1 MADAEKV
8 IHRRFCILFMSL
20 DAPTTPLPGTAPY
33 APGWERTEVARPVAV
48 ALSVL
53 FAAGL
58 VAVPLVDG
66 WLGAWRGPWLA
77 AVSGVAGVAKA
88 LGEDEPLMTRLLE
101 ANRAAKAGI
110 GEFESSLEDSS
121 QAVAAV
127 RPATLDALLRFG
139 GAGSEKA
146 YVGRDGW
153 LFYRPDVDALALAR
167 GADAGH
173 PAEGLAKWAAD
184 LAERGV
190 QLVFLPLPGK
200 AAIHPEQLA
209 FGGSSFRAP
218 LVPRGLEN
226 FAADVMAAWQEEVR
240 KRKLDDAPAPAVI
253 DVASLLWARKTNGAQ
268 FLRTDSHW
276 TPEAMAAVAEETAD
290 SLAAM
295 LGLTLPNPAEDPRE
309 EIRGTGDTAAMM
321 DLPEASPLRAEQ
333 SVMITPVRRADGS
346 SWQPNRSSPVLV
358 VGDSYTN
365 IYSTEDLGWGASAGF
380 AEQLSR
386 RLGFDVDRLSRNDA
400 GARSAR
406 EMVTN
411 EAARNPE
418 WLAGKKVIVW
428 PLAMRE
434 VAGGDWS
441 AVDWPEVQAAEEF
454 IVVASGETKDITAT
468 VAAVGPLPR
477 QGDTPYADYLT
488 AVHLTGID
496 GTGAQAVVYVQT
508 MQDRRLLPS
517 EALRPGTKV
526 RARLFSYDERA
537 DELDS
542 LNRGELED
550 VALLV
555 ETPNFAEWILPAAR

>member
-1 MADAEKV
+1 
-8 IHRRFCILFMSL
+8 MSL
-20 DAPTTPLPGTAPY
+20 DAPTNPLPGTAPY

-58 VAVPLVDG
+58 LTVPLLDG
-66 WLGAWRGPWLA
+66 WLGAWRGPWQA
-77 AVSGVAGVAKA
+77 AVSGVAGVAQA
-88 LGEDEPLMTRLLE
+88 LGKDEPWMTRLLE

-121 QAVAAV
+121 QVVAAV

-167 GADAGH
+167 GADAVN
-173 PAEGLAKWAAD
+173 PAEGLAGWAAD

-190 QLVFLPLPGK
+190 RLVFLPLPGK

-209 FGGSSFRAP
+209 FGGNSFSAP

-226 FAADVMAAWQEEVR
+226 FSADVAAAWEKETR
-240 KRKLDDAPAPAVI
+240 KRGLDDAPSPVVLDPAP
-253 DVASLLWARKTNGAQ
+253 LLWERKADGAQ

-276 TPEAMAAVAEETAD
+276 TPDAMAEIADETAQA
-290 SLAAM
+290 LAAV
-295 LGLTLPNPAEDPRE
+295 LGLALPQVVEKSQE
-309 EIRGTGDTAAMM
+309 EVRGIGDTASMM
-321 DLPEASPLRAEQ
+321 ELPAASPLRAEQ
-333 SVMITPVRRADGS
+333 GVMIAPVWSTDAS
-346 SWQPNRSSPVLV
+346 AWQPDRSSPVLV

-365 IYSTEDLGWGASAGF
+365 IYSAADLGWGASAGF

-386 RLGFDVDRLSRNDA
+386 LFGFDVDRLSRNDA

-406 EMVTN
+406 EMVMT
-411 EAARNPE
+411 EAAKNPD

-434 VAGGDWS
+434 VAAGDWS
-441 AVDWPEVQAAEEF
+441 AVDWPEAQDAGEF
-454 IVVASGETKDITAT
+454 IIVAPGETRDITAT
-468 VAAVGPLPR
+468 VASVGALPR

-496 GTGAQAVVYVQT
+496 DTGAQAVVYVRT
-508 MQDRRLLPS
+508 MQDRQLLPS
-517 EALRPGTKV
+517 EALRPGTRV
-526 RARLFSYDERA
+526 RARLASYEERA
-537 DELDS
+537 DALDS

-555 ETPNFAEWILPAAR
+555 ETPNFAEWISPAAR

>member
-1 MADAEKV
+1 
-8 IHRRFCILFMSL
+8 MSL

-58 VAVPLVDG
+58 VSVPLLDG
-66 WLGAWRGPWLA
+66 WLGAWRGPWRA
-77 AVSGVAGVAKA
+77 AVSGVAGVAHAFGKN
-88 LGEDEPLMTRLLE
+88 EPWMTRLLE

-121 QAVAAV
+121 QLVEAV

-153 LFYRPDVDALALAR
+153 LFYRPDVDALALGR
-167 GADAGH
+167 RADAGN
-173 PAEGLAKWAAD
+173 PAEGLAVWAAD

-190 QLVFLPLPGK
+190 RLVFLPLPGK
-200 AAIHPEQLA
+200 AAIHPEELA
-209 FGGSSFRAP
+209 VRGGAFAAP

-226 FAADVMAAWQEEVR
+226 LSADVVAAWEKEAR
-240 KRKLDDAPAPAVI
+240 KRGLDTAPAPVVLDPAP
-253 DVASLLWARKTNGAQ
+253 LLWAHKAVGAQ

-276 TPEAMAAVAEETAD
+276 TPDAMAAVANETA
-290 SLAAM
+290 ATVAGM
-295 LGLTLPNPAEDPRE
+295 LGLPLPAVAVDRQE
-309 EIRGTGDTAAMM
+309 EIRGVGDTAAMM
-321 DLPEASPLRAEQ
+321 ELPAASPFREEQ
-333 SVMITPVRRADGS
+333 SVIVTPVRRADGS
-346 SWQPNRSSPVLV
+346 VWQPDRSSPVLV

-365 IYSTEDLGWGASAGF
+365 IYSSADLGWGASAGF

-406 EMVTN
+406 EMVMT
-411 EAARNPE
+411 EAAKNPD

-434 VAGGDWS
+434 VAAGDWS
-441 AVDWPEVQAAEEF
+441 AVHWPEARAVEEF
-454 IVVASGETKDITAT
+454 LVVGPGETKDITAT

-488 AVHLTGID
+488 AVHLTDID
-496 GTGAQAVVYVQT
+496 GTGAQAVVYVRT
-508 MQDRRLLPS
+508 MQDRQLLPS
-517 EALRPGTKV
+517 EALRPGTRV
-526 RARLFSYDERA
+526 RARLVGYEERA
-537 DELDS
+537 EELDS

-550 VALLV
+550 VALLL
-555 ETPNFAEWILPAAR
+555 ETPNFAEWISPADR

>member
-1 MADAEKV
+1 LAQDAESGTP
-8 IHRRFCILFMSL
+8 IRAMSL

-58 VAVPLVDG
+58 VSVPLLDG
-66 WLGAWRGPWLA
+66 WLGAWRGPWRA
-77 AVSGVAGVAKA
+77 AVSGVAGVAHAFGKN
-88 LGEDEPLMTRLLE
+88 EPWMTRLLE

-121 QAVAAV
+121 QLVEAV

-153 LFYRPDVDALALAR
+153 LFYRPDVDALALGR
-167 GADAGH
+167 RADAGN
-173 PAEGLAKWAAD
+173 PAEGLAVWAAD

-190 QLVFLPLPGK
+190 RLVFLPLPGK
-200 AAIHPEQLA
+200 AAIHPEELA
-209 FGGSSFRAP
+209 VRGGVFAAP

-226 FAADVMAAWQEEVR
+226 LSADVVAAWEKEAR
-240 KRKLDDAPAPAVI
+240 KRSLDTTPALVVLDPAP
-253 DVASLLWARKTNGAQ
+253 LLWARKAVGAQ

-276 TPEAMAAVAEETAD
+276 TPDAMAAVANETATTV
-290 SLAAM
+290 AGM
-295 LGLTLPNPAEDPRE
+295 LGLPLPAVAVDRQE
-309 EIRGTGDTAAMM
+309 EIRGFGDTAAMM
-321 DLPEASPLRAEQ
+321 ELPAASPFREEQ
-333 SVMITPVRRADGS
+333 SVIVTPVRRADGS
-346 SWQPNRSSPVLV
+346 AWQPDRSSPVLV

-365 IYSTEDLGWGASAGF
+365 IYSSADLGWGASAGF

-406 EMVTN
+406 EMVMT
-411 EAARNPE
+411 EAAKNPD

-434 VAGGDWS
+434 VAAGDWS
-441 AVDWPEVQAAEEF
+441 AVHWPEARAVEEF
-454 IVVASGETKDITAT
+454 LVVGPGETKDITAT
-468 VAAVGPLPR
+468 VAALGPLPR

-488 AVHLTGID
+488 AVHLTDID
-496 GTGAQAVVYVQT
+496 GTGAQAVVYVRT
-508 MQDRRLLPS
+508 MQDRQLLPA
-517 EALRPGTKV
+517 EALRPGTRV
-526 RARLFSYDERA
+526 RARLVGYEERA
-537 DELDS
+537 EELDS

-555 ETPNFAEWILPAAR
+555 ETPNFAEWISPADR